1 MSALCVEKG
10 RLARSKA
17 GRDAGRL
24 CVVVEVID
32 EDFVLTCDGRLRTLD
47 RPKKKR
53 KKHLQPLPALYDAL
67 ASGGAVENHQLRQ
80 WICEEE
86 EKLVQV

>member
-1 MSALCVEKG
+1 MSAPAVEKG

-17 GRDAGRL
+17 GRDKGRL
-24 CVVVEVID
+24 CVVVQVVD
-32 EDFVLTCDGRLRTLD
+32 ENFVLTCDGRLRTFD

-53 KKHLQPLPALYDAL
+53 KKHLQPLIPVQGEIAAGRTIED
-67 ASGGAVENHQLRQ
+67 HKLRA
-80 WICEEE
+80 WIREEE

>member
-32 EDFVLTCDGRLRTLD
+32 DDFVLTCVGRLRTLD

-53 KKHLQPLPALYDAL
+53 KKHLQPLPALLGDVAEGRRL
-67 ASGGAVENHQLRQ
+67 ENHQLRQ

>member
-1 MSALCVEKG
+1 MSAPAVEKG

-17 GRDAGRL
+17 GRDKGRL
-24 CVVVEVID
+24 CVVVQVVD
-32 EDFVLTCDGRLRTLD
+32 EDFVLTCDGRLRTFD

-53 KKHLQPLPALYDAL
+53 KKHLQPLIALNEDVAEGR
-67 ASGGAVENHQLRQ
+67 SIENHTLRA
-80 WICEEE
+80 WIREEE

>member
-1 MSALCVEKG
+1 MSAPCVEKG

-32 EDFVLTCDGRLRTLD
+32 DDFVLTCDGRLRTLD

-53 KKHLQPLPALYDAL
+53 KKHLQLLIPVQGEIAAGRTIED
-67 ASGGAVENHQLRQ
+67 HKLRA
-80 WICEEE
+80 WIREEE

>member
-1 MSALCVEKG
+1 MSAPAVEKG

-17 GRDAGRL
+17 GRDKGRL
-24 CVVVEVID
+24 CVVVQVVD
-32 EDFVLTCDGRLRTLD
+32 EDFVLTCDGRLRTFD

-53 KKHLQPLPALYDAL
+53 KKHLQPLFALNEDVAEGR
-67 ASGGAVENHQLRQ
+67 SIENHTLRA
-80 WICEEE
+80 WIREEE

>member
-1 MSALCVEKG
+1 MSAPAVEKG

-17 GRDAGRL
+17 GRDKGRL
-24 CVVVEVID
+24 CVVAEVVD
-32 EDFVLTCDGRLRTLD
+32 ADFVLTCDGRLRTFD

-53 KKHLQPLPALYDAL
+53 KKHLQPLFALTEDVAEGR
-67 ASGGAVENHQLRQ
+67 SIENHTLRA
-80 WICEEE
+80 WIREEE